1 MKKKCMCF
9 VTTLTTQTGGTNNNK
24 FRFYTKNFNNYD
36 LINKGE
42 ITLLILNNYPN
53 YYLNQ
58 LFFISY
64 HNYLSFFT
72 NLKVWLINKPNSTLL
87 KLSLK
92 TSRAIKICFSLI
104 YLSYEPIL
112 NEF

>member
-1 MKKKCMCF
+1 MCF

-58 LFFISY
+58 LFFY
-64 HNYLSFFT
+64 FLSQLFKFFY
-72 NLKVWLINKPNSTLL
+72 KPKSMVDKQAKQYIIETWFKNFKSF
-87 KLSLK
+87 KN
-92 TSRAIKICFSLI
+92 IF
-104 YLSYEPIL
+104 
-112 NEF
+112 